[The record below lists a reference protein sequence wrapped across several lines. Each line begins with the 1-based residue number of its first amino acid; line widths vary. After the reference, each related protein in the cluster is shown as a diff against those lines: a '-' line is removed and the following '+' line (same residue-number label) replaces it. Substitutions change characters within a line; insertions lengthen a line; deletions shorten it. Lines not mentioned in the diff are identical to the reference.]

1 MRTIVLVHGA
11 WHGPWCW
18 SPVLA
23 RLDDQGIPAVA
34 VELGLVDVHEDA
46 AIVTRALDDV
56 GGPAVLVGHSYGG
69 IVITEAGVHPGVDRL
84 VYVCAYAIDDGE
96 TVIGVTLDHEEQPE
110 LAGAMQL
117 LPDGTSTLDPELVA
131 GALYGDCDAADV
143 ERAIGLLRAHGG
155 GTFTQSP
162 KAVAWREKPTTYV
175 VCGEDRA
182 VVPSLQRSMAGR
194 IPDVALVEYATSSH
208 SPFFSRPAELAD
220 LLGGLAG

>member
-23 RLDDQGIPAVA
+23 RLDELGIPSVA
-34 VELGLVDVHEDA
+34 VELGLRDVHEDA
-46 AIVTRALDDV
+46 EIVARALDQV

-69 IVITEAGVHPGVDRL
+69 IVITEAGVHPSVDRL
-84 VYVCAYAIDDGE
+84 VYLCAYAVAGDE
-96 TVIGVTLDHEEQPE
+96 TVIGVTLDHDEQPG
-110 LAGAMQL
+110 LGAAMQL
-117 LPDGTSTLDPELVA
+117 LPDGSSTLDPELV
-131 GALYGDCDAADV
+131 GPLLYGDCDATDV
-143 ERAIGLLRAHGG
+143 DLATELLRPHGG

-162 KAVAWREKPTTYV
+162 TAVAWKAKPTTYV

-182 VVPSLQRSMAGR
+182 VVPSLQRWMAER
-194 IPDVALVEYATSSH
+194 IPDVALVEWPTSSH